1 MDIKEKGKEY
11 AKGKAL
17 DAISAAIEKA
27 YVDGYNDG
35 LKHYENER
43 LESFVDGVE
52 YKDLELPSGTKWA
65 SGYLKDNGS
74 IGMFAYEEASKFHLP
89 TKADFEELC
98 RECVIDNYNYTNN
111 KGLMFTGKNG
121 EYLEIPYIKVR
132 HVTEDNV
139 NDSISFWL
147 KNEGEDS
154 QKKYARVNNSKKVL
168 DVKTFMGYKLPVLL
182 VLKKDK
188 EDKPSI

>member
-1 MDIKEKGKEY
+1 MDILNKSKEY

-17 DAISAAIEKA
+17 DAISAAIEQA
-27 YVDGYNDG
+27 YADGYNDG
-35 LKHYENER
+35 LNHYENER

-65 SGYLKDNGS
+65 SGYVKDNDF
-74 IGMFAYEEASKFHLP
+74 IGLFAYEEASKFNLP
-89 TKADFEELC
+89 TKEDFEELC
-98 RECVIDNYNYTNN
+98 KECAIDTYAYDS
-111 KGLMFTGKNG
+111 KRRGIKFTGKNG

-132 HVTEDNV
+132 YVTDDNV

-154 QKKYARVNNSKKVL
+154 EKEYARVNNLKKVL
-168 DVKTFMGYKLPVLL
+168 DLKTFMGYKLPVVL

-188 EDKPSI
+188 E